1 MIILLSLISFI
12 LYTLAAAHGSV
23 ANGIK
28 MVGNAFQI
36 HVDGRYMVGVNP
48 HAMVVDGPV
57 GGKPAVTLNQF
68 VTKRQMNTAI
78 SAGAGGAKTCR
89 RVTQGGTL

>member
-1 MIILLSLISFI
+1 MLKLQQLSNKFKYIEIQQNNNKSKTKLILISMIILLSLISFI

-48 HAMVVDGPV
+48 HAMVVAGPV
-57 GGKPAVTLNQF
+57 GGKPALT
-68 VTKRQMNTAI
+68 
-78 SAGAGGAKTCR
+78 
-89 RVTQGGTL
+89 